1 MNECHRAND
10 LRVESQGQDE
20 GQGQDQGQG
29 QGQGHW
35 GGVEP
40 SSYNYFYG
48 CMNFSANI
56 PERNNVV
63 YYNNPCSLL
72 LLLLL
77 LLLSDF

>member
-1 MNECHRAND
+1 MTWSHINECHRAND

-40 SSYNYFYG
+40 SSYNYYFVILKSFLIIFVAD
-48 CMNFSANI
+48 NAFSLWTAVA
-56 PERNNVV
+56 ER
-63 YYNNPCSLL
+63 
-72 LLLLL
+72 
-77 LLLSDF
+77 